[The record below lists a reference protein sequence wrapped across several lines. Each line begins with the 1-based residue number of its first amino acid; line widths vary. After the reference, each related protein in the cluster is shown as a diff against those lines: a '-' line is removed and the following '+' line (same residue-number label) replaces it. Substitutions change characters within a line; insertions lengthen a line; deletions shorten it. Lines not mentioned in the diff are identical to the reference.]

1 MGVRGLILVG
11 LFRTDSVK
19 KKVLFVFENGNQL
32 FLIGYHFEEFRSQLA
47 IRKKIKSLHHCTFI
61 HINAPS

>member
-19 KKVLFVFENGNQL
+19 KRFCLSLKMATNFFELATTLKNLEANWLSEKKLNHCITVL
-32 FLIGYHFEEFRSQLA
+32 S
-47 IRKKIKSLHHCTFI
+47 ST
-61 HINAPS
+61 